1 MGIGSGTDPPF
12 ILKELN
18 TVECEGLACET
29 NNYSATHNNYDT
41 LP

>member
-1 MGIGSGTDPPF
+1 MGIGSVPDPPF

-18 TVECEGLACET
+18 VAECEGLACET
-29 NNYSATHNNYDT
+29 NYSATHNNYDT